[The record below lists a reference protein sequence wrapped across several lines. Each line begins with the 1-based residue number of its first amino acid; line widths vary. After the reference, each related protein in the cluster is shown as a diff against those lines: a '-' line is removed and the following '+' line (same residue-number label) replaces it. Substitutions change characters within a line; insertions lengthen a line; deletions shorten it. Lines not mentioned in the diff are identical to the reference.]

1 MINGRNELAKPEK
14 EDILDKL
21 EHEQVVD
28 EGFLPF
34 GNGNSAEKIVDEME
48 IYFKR

>member
-34 GNGNSAEKIVDEME
+34 ENGNSAEKIVNEME
-48 IYFKR
+48 NYFKR